1 MFFQNAW
8 TAFCHAL
15 GIGLTGQDLSAS
27 QMGLRAMVVYLAW
40 LAAVRFADKRLL
52 GKYSPFDVVLAVIL
66 GAVLGRAI
74 NGSTPFF
81 ETMGAGAVLVGMHWL
96 FALLS
101 ARSHAFGK
109 LVKGEERVLVW
120 NGEVRR
126 SEMRKSHLSER
137 DLLEMLRLNGKVA
150 DPADVA
156 AAYLERNG
164 EISVLPFRPSRVV
177 DVDVLPGVQTVRIV
191 L

>member
-8 TAFCHAL
+8 AAFLHAL

-27 QMGLRAMVVYLAW
+27 QMGLRAVVVYLAW

-81 ETMGAGAVLVGMHWL
+81 ETMAAGAVLVGMHWL
-96 FALLS
+96 FAILS
-101 ARSHAFGK
+101 ARSHGFGR
-109 LVKGEERVLVW
+109 LVKGQARVLVW

-126 SEMRKSHLSER
+126 AELRKSHLSDR
-137 DLLEMLRLNGKVA
+137 DLLEMLRLNGKVN

-164 EISVLPFRPSRVV
+164 EISVLPLRTPRVV
-177 DVDVLPGVQTVRIV
+177 DVEVLSGVQTVRIV

>member
-8 TAFCHAL
+8 VAFCQAL
-15 GIGLTGQDLSAS
+15 GIGVAGQDLSGT
-27 QMGLRAMVVYLAW
+27 QMGLRAAVVYLAW

-52 GKYSPFDVVLAVIL
+52 GKFSPFDLVLAVIL

-74 NGSTPFF
+74 NGSSPFF
-81 ETMGAGAVLVGMHWL
+81 ETMGAGAVLVGMHWV
-96 FALLS
+96 FAIFS
-101 ARSHAFGK
+101 ARSHGFGK
-109 LVKGEERVLVW
+109 LVKGEERLIVW
-120 NGEVRR
+120 NGEIRR
-126 SEMRKSHLSER
+126 GEMRKHNLSEH
-137 DLLEMLRLNGKVA
+137 DLMEMLRLNGNIA

-164 EISVLPFRPSRVV
+164 EISVIPFRKAHTVE
-177 DVDVLPGVQTVRIV
+177 VDVLAGVQTVRIV

>member
-1 MFFQNAW
+1 
-8 TAFCHAL
+8 
-15 GIGLTGQDLSAS
+15 
-27 QMGLRAMVVYLAW
+27 MGLRSVVVYLAW

-74 NGSTPFF
+74 NGSSPFF

-101 ARSHAFGK
+101 ARSHGFGK
-109 LVKGEERVLVW
+109 LVKGEERVIVW
-120 NGEVRR
+120 NGEVR
-126 SEMRKSHLSER
+126 SAEMRKSNLSDH
-137 DLLEMLRLNGKVA
+137 DLMEMLRLNGNIA
-150 DPADVA
+150 DPKDVA

-164 EISVLPFRPSRVV
+164 EISVVPFRKARAVE
-177 DVDVLPGVQTVRIV
+177 VDVLAGVQTVRIV

>member
-8 TAFCHAL
+8 AAFCQAL
-15 GIGLTGQDLSAS
+15 GIGVAGQDLSAA
-27 QMGLRAMVVYLAW
+27 QMGLRAAVVYLAW

-52 GKYSPFDVVLAVIL
+52 GKYSPFDLVLAVIL

-74 NGSTPFF
+74 NGSSPFF
-81 ETMGAGAVLVGMHWL
+81 ETMGAGAVLVGMHWV
-96 FALLS
+96 FAILS
-101 ARSHAFGK
+101 ARSHGFGK
-109 LVKGEERVLVW
+109 LVKGEERLIVE

-126 SEMRKSHLSER
+126 ALMRKYNLSDR
-137 DLLEMLRLNGKVA
+137 DLREMLRLNGNVG
-150 DPADVA
+150 DPGDVA

-164 EISVLPFRPSRVV
+164 EISVIPLRKARAVE
-177 DVDVLPGVQTVRIV
+177 VDVLAGVQTVRIV

>member
-8 TAFCHAL
+8 AAFCNAL
-15 GIGLTGQDLSAS
+15 GIGITGQDLSAT
-27 QMGLRAMVVYLAW
+27 QMGLRAMVVYLTW

-101 ARSHAFGK
+101 VRSHGFGR
-109 LVKGEERVLVW
+109 LVKGAERVLIW

-126 SEMRKSHLSER
+126 AEMRKNHMSEN
-137 DLLEMLRLNGKVA
+137 DLLEMLRLNGHVA
-150 DPADVA
+150 DPVDVA

-164 EISVLPFRPSRVV
+164 EISVLPFRQARVV
-177 DVDVLPGVQTVRIV
+177 EVDVLAGVQTVRIV

>member
-8 TAFCHAL
+8 AAFCNAL
-15 GIGLTGQDLSAS
+15 GIGMTGQDLSAT

-40 LAAVRFADKRLL
+40 LAAVRFADRRLL

-96 FALLS
+96 FAFLS
-101 ARSHAFGK
+101 ARFHLFGR
-109 LVKGEERVLVW
+109 LVKGEERVLIW
-120 NGEVRR
+120 NGELRR
-126 SEMRKSHLSER
+126 AEMRKNHMTER
-137 DLLEMLRLNGKVA
+137 DLSEMLRLNGHVA
-150 DPADVA
+150 DPQDVA

-164 EISVLPFRPSRVV
+164 EISVLPFRQARVV
-177 DVDVLPGVQTVRIV
+177 EVDVLAGVQTVRIV

>member
-8 TAFCHAL
+8 TAFCQAL
-15 GIGLTGQDLSAS
+15 GIGVSGGNLSAT
-27 QMGLRAMVVYLAW
+27 QMGLRAAVVYIAW

-52 GKYSPFDVVLAVIL
+52 GRYSAFDVVLAVIL

-74 NGSTPFF
+74 NGSSPFL

-96 FALLS
+96 FAFLS
-101 ARSHAFGK
+101 ARSHGFGK
-109 LVKGEERVLVW
+109 LVKGEERVIVW
-120 NGEVRR
+120 NGEVR
-126 SEMRKSHLSER
+126 SAEMRKSNISDH
-137 DLLEMLRLNGKVA
+137 DLMEMLRLNGNTTDA
-150 DPADVA
+150 RDVA

-164 EISVLPFRPSRVV
+164 QISVIPFRKAHTVE
-177 DVDVLPGVQTVRIV
+177 VDVLAGVQTVRIV